1 MDKIKCGTF
10 GNLPI
15 QKEILKKM
23 EADRAEAESKHE
35 AKDNKFAYTT
45 CIARFFKN
53 MNEKRQARIRR
64 RTLLSVTTCSNCE
77 RRLTRCRCGQRKF
90 QIETL
95 DRALN
100 GYN

>member
-35 AKDNKFAYTT
+35 TKAKNLPIQRVSNNEVAVCTHDIWDYGRCPFLKGGRDCNKCKWQTD
-45 CIARFFKN
+45 C
-53 MNEKRQARIRR
+53 
-64 RTLLSVTTCSNCE
+64 
-77 RRLTRCRCGQRKF
+77 
-90 QIETL
+90 
-95 DRALN
+95 
-100 GYN
+100 